1 MRMKSVHLVVLGL
14 LIAGMKVPSVA
25 TNALAQSVQM
35 TTSTSTAS
43 VGALPAP
50 GYALAYPTGATSD
63 LGQQIAALLA
73 EPTAARAHWG
83 IAVTAM
89 DGTPI
94 YGLDES
100 KLFRPASNAK
110 LFTTAAAMTLLG
122 PESVTRTEVIADTL
136 GSDGVVHGSVWLRS
150 TGDANL
156 SGLAFPYT
164 PVAGET
170 PASSDPLK
178 AMDDLAAQVAA
189 RGVKRIAGKVVGDDT
204 QWIWEPYPTA
214 WAIDDMPWGYGAPVS
229 SLTVNDSEITLTVHP
244 GLRPGDAATVTQS
257 PDVGFYTMNVHVN
270 TSAPK
275 SASRISVDRPAG
287 SRLVTVTGEIALDG
301 KDTETLAVSDPPLFA
316 AQALRSRLVAHGV
329 AVDGDASASERP
341 STATDGFT
349 KQSRMP
355 VDLPKLGEPLK
366 VAPEVCND
374 GCGEVLANR
383 VSPVLAQDVMYTLKE
398 SQNLHAE
405 VLLRRLGRNYGTE
418 ASSAQGARVVRQFL
432 LNIGLS
438 GDDFL
443 FYDGSGLSDHDL
455 VAPRVT
461 AQLLLWA
468 SKQPWFAQW
477 KAALPLGGVDGTL
490 AGRFTQPELKGR
502 VWAKTGTLGESRG
515 LAGYVQAASGRWV
528 IVAIY
533 VDNHATV
540 GSMDRVVMDKIV
552 AAVMKSE

>member
-1 MRMKSVHLVVLGL
+1 MRMKSVHLVVMGL
-14 LIAGMKVPSVA
+14 LFAGMKVPSV
-25 TNALAQSVQM
+25 TSNAPAQSANM
-35 TTSTSTAS
+35 TSSTLSVSSGST
-43 VGALPAP
+43 PA
-50 GYALAYPTGATSD
+50 YAGSYPTEASSD
-63 LGQQIAALLA
+63 LGRQIMTLLA

-94 YGLDES
+94 YGLNEG

-122 PESVTRTEVIADTL
+122 PESVTRTEVIADSL
-136 GSDGVVHGSVWLRS
+136 GSDGVVRGDVWLRS

-178 AMDDLAAQVAA
+178 AIDDLAAQVAA
-189 RGVKRIAGKVVGDDT
+189 RGVKRITGKVIGDDT

-244 GLRPGDAATVTQS
+244 GLRAGDAATVTQS
-257 PDVGFYTMNVHVN
+257 PDAGFYTLNVHVN
-270 TSAPK
+270 TTAAK
-275 SASRISVDRPAG
+275 SANRINVERPVG
-287 SRLVTVTGEIALDG
+287 SKLVSVTGEIAVDG

-316 AQALRSRLVAHGV
+316 AEALKARLIAHGV
-329 AVDGDASASERP
+329 AVEGEASASERP
-341 STATDGFT
+341 STALDGFT
-349 KQSRMP
+349 KQSRTP
-355 VDLPKLGEPLK
+355 VDLPKPGEPLK
-366 VAPEVCND
+366 VATEVCND
-374 GCGEVLANR
+374 GCGEVLASR
-383 VSPVLAQDVMYTLKE
+383 VSPALLQDVTYTLKE

-405 VLLRRLGRNYGTE
+405 MLLRRLGRNYGTE

-432 LNIGLS
+432 LNAGLS

-468 SKQPWFAQW
+468 SKQPWFVQW

-490 AGRFTQPELKGR
+490 AGRFKEPELKGR

-515 LAGYVQAASGRWV
+515 LAGYVQTASGRWV

-533 VDNHATV
+533 VDNHATF
-540 GSMDRVVMDKIV
+540 GSMDRAVMDKIV
-552 AAVMKSE
+552 AAVVKAE